1 LTDENS
7 DNIKFTICYR
17 VCNIWVLKFGYGK
30 REKCVVQL
38 SVIAY
43 AMCLIM
49 DTLVHLP
56 NNGGL
61 SIPNNKCANGLFKV
75 EEEE

>member
-1 LTDENS
+1 
-7 DNIKFTICYR
+7 
-17 VCNIWVLKFGYGK
+17 LKFGYGK

-75 EEEE
+75 EEEEE